1 MATASSGG
9 RSKIDVATILGVVMA
24 LGGIVGGFALEH
36 GQVTDIIKPTAAFI
50 VFGGTLGAMLVGTPM
65 GTVFAAM
72 RRLRSVVFERSVDQ
86 RALIEDIV
94 GFASKARKNGMVSLE
109 EDVAEISDPFLKK
122 ALTLAVDGADI
133 QEVRSMMDLEI
144 HVAEQEMEKE
154 ARVFESAGGYAPTIG
169 IIGAVLGLIQVMK
182 EVSDPSK
189 VGPGIAVAF
198 VATIYGVGSANVLFL
213 PAGNKIKARAQEET
227 QCRELLLEGVTSI
240 MEGLNPKLIRSK
252 LEAFMRG
259 QAPARGKAVTAVAH
273 EAPAKGQV

>member
-1 MATASSGG
+1 MAAG
-9 RSKIDVATILGVVMA
+9 RKTGAGRIDVATILGIFLA
-24 LGGIVGGFALEH
+24 IGGIVGGFVFEH
-36 GQVTDIIKPTAAFI
+36 GQVTDILKPTPAFI

-65 GTVFAAM
+65 KTVLAAF
-72 RRLRSVVFERSVDQ
+72 RRLKEVFFEKSQ
-86 RALIEDIV
+86 NPAGLIADIV
-94 GFASKARKNGMVSLE
+94 GFATKARKNGMVSLE
-109 EDVAEISDPFLKK
+109 EDLSEIHDPFLKK

-133 QEVRSMMDLEI
+133 QEVRSMMELEI

-154 ARVFESAGGYAPTIG
+154 ARVFEAAGGYAPTIG

-213 PAGNKIKARAQEET
+213 PAGNKIKARAQAET
-227 QCRELLLEGVTSI
+227 QRRELLLEGVTSI

-252 LEAFMRG
+252 LEAY
-259 QAPARGKAVTAVAH
+259 APHGEAEKGRSHSTAQ
-273 EAPAKGQV
+273 EALAKG